1 MRMISISQFFSTLIF
16 LLEETSL
23 IANYHPN
30 ASKIGNWF
38 SLPLLQKINHN
49 CHLLKSLSAF
59 QSLLTIRLIWGHW
72 GRPRPPEVLGM
83 ILIHHLMLLILL
95 QITMVDLEEALSLT
109 TMKMLSKF
117 YKEENPP
124 CHLQR
129 LKMYWTTNCG
139 KWKNGKNSRLTFR
152 LIDSVKKVKI
162 VFYMKKSS
170 NQFAV

>member
-30 ASKIGNWF
+30 ITFW
-38 SLPLLQKINHN
+38 IN
-49 CHLLKSLSAF
+49 CLKNRQLILITIITKNQSQLSFIEVLLSAF

-95 QITMVDLEEALSLT
+95 RTTMVDLEEALSLT
-109 TMKMLSKF
+109 TMKMSSKF
-117 YKEENPP
+117 FKEENPP

-139 KWKNGKNSRLTFR
+139 KWKKGKKFR
-152 LIDSVKKVKI
+152 TYFQTHRQCGKK
-162 VFYMKKSS
+162 YE
-170 NQFAV
+170 